1 MPTINILI
9 VCEAVFPESKGGLE
23 RWLATLSKELTK
35 KNFNITYFNRQN
47 INLNRNGVKY
57 ISPFKSVWGYKSG
70 GKRSIFQAIAFA
82 LGAFKHLRNS
92 NYHVIYCSSVPV
104 LPILLISF
112 KNLWLK
118 KVLIV
123 EWFEVWSLKYWVS
136 YIGYIRGFVGWLVQ
150 LLAQQLGD
158 ARITYNSNAFNYLY
172 KKSFLG
178 NSSNIIKMKGL
189 YTDLNTHKSKKHNLN
204 RNDIIFL
211 GRFTSEKQPILAIKI
226 ISELVNTDWIGHFW
240 MIGTGPLKLE
250 MEAQIKEL
258 NLEQRVTILN
268 NASDQMVEKKLL
280 SSFALLH
287 PSKREGY
294 GLAILEAASR
304 GVPAIMISY
313 PENRAIELEILTEL
327 VSESEKPKELVALL
341 VHTYMHQEQ
350 IRKKLKKLIVK
361 NSNNSNAYK
370 SITNIE
376 KIILDFYKPI
386 DYL

>member
-1 MPTINILI
+1 MSKINILI

-23 RWLATLSKELTK
+23 RWLTTLSEELTK
-35 KNFNITYFNRQN
+35 KNLNITYFNRQN
-47 INLNRNGVKY
+47 INLNRNGVQY
-57 ISPFKSVWGYKSG
+57 ISPFNFAWSYKSG

-82 LGAFKHLRNS
+82 LGTFKHLRNS
-92 NYHVIYCSSVPV
+92 NYDGIYCSSVPV
-104 LPILLISF
+104 LLIILIAF
-112 KNLWLK
+112 NNLWSK

-136 YIGYIRGFVGWLVQ
+136 YIGYTRGIVGWLVQ

-158 ARITYNSNAFNYLY
+158 ARITYNNNAFNYLH

-178 NSSNIIKMKGL
+178 NSSNIIKLKGL
-189 YTDLNTHKSKKHNLN
+189 YTNLNTHKNKKHNLN

-211 GRFTSEKQPILAIKI
+211 GRFTSEKQPILAIDI
-226 ISELVNTDWIGHFW
+226 ISELVNIGWVGHFW

-250 MEAQIKEL
+250 IEAKTKRI
-258 NLEQRVTILN
+258 NLENRVTILN
-268 NASDQMVEKKLL
+268 NVSDQMVEKKML

-294 GLAILEAASR
+294 GLAILEAAGR
-304 GVPAIMISY
+304 GVPAIMIRY
-313 PENRAIELEILTEL
+313 PENRAIELEILPEL
-327 VSESEKPKELVALL
+327 VSESENPKDMVDLL
-341 VHTYMHQEQ
+341 LHAHKYQEQ
-350 IRKKLKKLIVK
+350 IRKKLKKSINK
-361 NSNNSNAYK
+361 NSNISNINE

-376 KIILDFYKPI
+376 KIILNLYKPI

>member
-1 MPTINILI
+1 MSKINILI

-23 RWLATLSKELTK
+23 RWLTTLSEELTK
-35 KNFNITYFNRQN
+35 KNLNITYFNRQN
-47 INLNRNGVKY
+47 INLNRNGVQY
-57 ISPFKSVWGYKSG
+57 ISPFNFAWSYKSG

-82 LGAFKHLRNS
+82 LGTFKHLRNS
-92 NYHVIYCSSVPV
+92 NYDVIYCSSVPV
-104 LPILLISF
+104 LPIILIAF
-112 KNLWLK
+112 NNLWSK

-136 YIGYIRGFVGWLVQ
+136 YIGYTRGIVGWLVQ

-158 ARITYNSNAFNYLY
+158 ARITYNNNAFNYLH

-178 NSSNIIKMKGL
+178 NSSNIIKLKGL
-189 YTDLNTHKSKKHNLN
+189 YTNLNTHKNKKHNLN

-211 GRFTSEKQPILAIKI
+211 GRFTSEKQPILAIDI
-226 ISELVNTDWIGHFW
+226 ISELVNIGWVGHFW

-250 MEAQIKEL
+250 IEAKTKRI
-258 NLEQRVTILN
+258 NLENRVTILN
-268 NASDQMVEKKLL
+268 NVSDQMVEKKML

-294 GLAILEAASR
+294 GLAILEAAGR
-304 GVPAIMISY
+304 GVPAIMIRY
-313 PENRAIELEILTEL
+313 PENRAIELEILPEL
-327 VSESEKPKELVALL
+327 VSESENPKDMVDLL
-341 VHTYMHQEQ
+341 LHAHKYQEQ
-350 IRKKLKKLIVK
+350 IRKKLKKSINK
-361 NSNNSNAYK
+361 NSNISNINE

-376 KIILDFYKPI
+376 KIILNLYKPI

>member
-1 MPTINILI
+1 MSKINILI

-23 RWLATLSKELTK
+23 RWLTTLSEELTK
-35 KNFNITYFNRQN
+35 KNLNITYFNRQN
-47 INLNRNGVKY
+47 INLNRNGVQY
-57 ISPFKSVWGYKSG
+57 ISPFNFAWSYKSG

-82 LGAFKHLRNS
+82 LGTFKHLRNS
-92 NYHVIYCSSVPV
+92 NYDVIYCSSVPV
-104 LPILLISF
+104 LPIILIAF
-112 KNLWLK
+112 NNLWSK

-136 YIGYIRGFVGWLVQ
+136 YIGYTRGIVGWLVQ

-158 ARITYNSNAFNYLY
+158 ARITYNNNAFNYLY

-178 NSSNIIKMKGL
+178 NSSNIIKLKGL
-189 YTDLNTHKSKKHNLN
+189 YTNLNTHKNKKHNLN

-211 GRFTSEKQPILAIKI
+211 GRFTSEKQPILAIDI
-226 ISELVNTDWIGHFW
+226 ISELVNIGWVGHFW

-250 MEAQIKEL
+250 IEAKTKRI
-258 NLEQRVTILN
+258 NLENRVTILN
-268 NASDQMVEKKLL
+268 NVSDQMVEKKML

-294 GLAILEAASR
+294 GLAILEAAGR
-304 GVPAIMISY
+304 GVPAIMIRY
-313 PENRAIELEILTEL
+313 PENRAIELEILPEL
-327 VSESEKPKELVALL
+327 VSESENPKDMVDLL
-341 VHTYMHQEQ
+341 LHAHKYQEQ
-350 IRKKLKKLIVK
+350 IRKKLKKSINK
-361 NSNNSNAYK
+361 NSNISNINE

-376 KIILDFYKPI
+376 KIILNLYKPI

>member
-1 MPTINILI
+1 MSKINILI

-23 RWLATLSKELTK
+23 RWLTTLSEELTK
-35 KNFNITYFNRQN
+35 KNLNITYFNRQN
-47 INLNRNGVKY
+47 INLNRNGVQY
-57 ISPFKSVWGYKSG
+57 ISPFNFAWSYKSG

-82 LGAFKHLRNS
+82 LGTFKHLRNS
-92 NYHVIYCSSVPV
+92 NYDVIYCSSVPV
-104 LPILLISF
+104 LPIILIAF
-112 KNLWLK
+112 NNLWSK

-136 YIGYIRGFVGWLVQ
+136 YIGYTRGIVGWLVQ

-158 ARITYNSNAFNYLY
+158 ARITYNNNAFNYLY

-178 NSSNIIKMKGL
+178 NASNIIKLKGL
-189 YTDLNTHKSKKHNLN
+189 YTNLNTHENKKHNLN

-211 GRFTSEKQPILAIKI
+211 GRFTSEKQPILAIDI
-226 ISELVNTDWIGHFW
+226 ISELVNIGWVGHFW

-250 MEAQIKEL
+250 IEAKTKRI
-258 NLEQRVTILN
+258 NLEHRVTILN
-268 NASDQMVEKKLL
+268 NVSDQIIEKKML

-294 GLAILEAASR
+294 GLAILEAAGR
-304 GVPAIMISY
+304 GVPAIMIRY
-313 PENRAIELEILTEL
+313 PENRAIELEILPEL
-327 VSESEKPKELVALL
+327 VSESEIPKDMVALL
-341 VHTYMHQEQ
+341 LHAHKYQEQ
-350 IRKKLKKLIVK
+350 IRKKLKKSINK
-361 NSNNSNAYK
+361 NSNISNINE

-376 KIILDFYKPI
+376 KIILNLHKPI